1 MCDVLPNP
9 VVLAWRHCS
18 KPPPRTLAQPCREP
32 PPHLSPPG
40 SGCCTCSRCSAWL
53 RRSRLRRH
61 HNACVLAVQALA
73 ASDRQPTAADPRAEE
88 WSMAHINMAN
98 NCEACTTGYSE
109 GAPTPTQIFACT
121 THEPG
126 MLCTTHAGRQDRRTH
141 HGLPQYGR
149 PRPRLL
155 SIPRN
160 SPLHNAADFNV
171 DISAWRR
178 IPATQ
183 TLSCSPNSSRCCSTP
198 ASSSW
203 WRAPR

>member
-1 MCDVLPNP
+1 MNSNAVLCVCDVLPNP

-98 NCEACTTGYSE
+98 NCEACTTGYSK
-109 GAPTPTQIFACT
+109 GARSMVYSISFDV
-121 THEPG
+121 G
-126 MLCTTHAGRQDRRTH
+126 SRRFPH
-141 HGLPQYGR
+141 
-149 PRPRLL
+149 
-155 SIPRN
+155 
-160 SPLHNAADFNV
+160 D
-171 DISAWRR
+171 
-178 IPATQ
+178 
-183 TLSCSPNSSRCCSTP
+183 LSCFSTLALVIPPELASGSAP
-198 ASSSW
+198 AAS
-203 WRAPR
+203 